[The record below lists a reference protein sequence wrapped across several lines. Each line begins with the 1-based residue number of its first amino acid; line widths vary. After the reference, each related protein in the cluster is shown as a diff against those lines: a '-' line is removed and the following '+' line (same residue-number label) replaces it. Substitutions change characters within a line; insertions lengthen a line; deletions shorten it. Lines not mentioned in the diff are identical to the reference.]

1 MKTTHGT
8 LPEIIRNDHNI
19 YEGDLIEYFQ
29 IIFNHAQNLQHPYH
43 NFRHIFHVVWLCY
56 QACIFYVEM
65 LTPRE
70 MRNLLIASLFHDFDH
85 SGMMGNDDLNIER
98 AIREFKKYVIQKDR
112 EYIEEIISLIQATEY
127 PYKTPS
133 EGLVLCGQIIRDAD
147 MSQAL
152 SEAWI
157 QQVIFGLA
165 SEWNKK
171 PIEVLEMEG
180 AFHKNLKFHTEWA
193 LSMFSQRDIDKK
205 VTEARELLELL
216 RTNSKI

>member
-1 MKTTHGT
+1 
-8 LPEIIRNDHNI
+8 
-19 YEGDLIEYFQ
+19 
-29 IIFNHAQNLQHPYH
+29 
-43 NFRHIFHVVWLCY
+43 
-56 QACIFYVEM
+56 
-65 LTPRE
+65 
-70 MRNLLIASLFHDFDH
+70 
-85 SGMMGNDDLNIER
+85 MMGNDDLNIER